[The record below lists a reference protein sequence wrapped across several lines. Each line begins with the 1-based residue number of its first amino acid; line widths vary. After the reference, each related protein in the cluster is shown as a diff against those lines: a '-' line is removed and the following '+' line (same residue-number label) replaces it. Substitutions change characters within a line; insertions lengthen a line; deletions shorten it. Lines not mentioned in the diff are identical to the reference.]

1 MIVYGTHT
9 FQIAW
14 IDSTDRVTW
23 EPASALPLTLI
34 DEFERNDVCTQ
45 ETITD
50 SSFGVINH
58 TAVVKKS
65 DPTMA
70 PSAKLLKTTVF
81 TSEAG

>member
-9 FQIAW
+9 FQVAW
-14 IDSTDRVTW
+14 MDSTDRVTW

-34 DEFERNDVCTQ
+34 DEFKCNNVCTK

-65 DPTMA
+65 DPTKT
-70 PSAKLLKTTVF
+70 PPAKLLKTTAF
-81 TSEAG
+81 TSEVG